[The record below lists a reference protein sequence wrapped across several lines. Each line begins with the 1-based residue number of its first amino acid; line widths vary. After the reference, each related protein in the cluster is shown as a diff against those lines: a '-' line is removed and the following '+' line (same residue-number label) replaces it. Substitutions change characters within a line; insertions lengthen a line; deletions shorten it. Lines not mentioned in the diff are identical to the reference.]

1 MKKIILFAVLV
12 ISGMISCTNRD
23 GEIIDLINSIK
34 KQNEDFK
41 LQITALKKTTDSAL
55 VAVTKVSVSQVAT
68 DKKIDAIQADLKS
81 ILAQISSISTQM
93 TSEKADLSALQ
104 TKLDMLQSKCSE
116 LVAQITALNVANNLF
131 TVSVDVLPLGAGQIT
146 ITPALASYKVGTEV
160 TITATANANYAF
172 LRWAGDASGT
182 TLPLKII
189 IDGNK
194 KITAQFEL
202 KSSQSLVDIDG
213 NKYTTVSI
221 GNQIWMKENLNVT
234 KFQNGDPITNITDG
248 EAWGLAKIGA
258 WARYN
263 NDANT
268 SNSQKFG
275 LLYNGFAAQ
284 DIRNVCPTGYRVPS
298 DSDLQELTIFL
309 GGGAIAGEKLK
320 EANGN
325 QSLWSSPN
333 VATNS
338 SGFTA
343 LPAGQ
348 RWGAFDVPQNYGRYE
363 AILTFG
369 QFWTNTIVGSNSI
382 SWFLAYNSPELKRET
397 IDKSFG
403 KSIRCLKNQ

>member
-1 MKKIILFAVLV
+1 MKKIILFAVLI
-12 ISGMISCTNRD
+12 ISGIFSCTNRD

-68 DKKIDAIQADLKS
+68 DKKIDGIQADLKS
-81 ILAQISSISTQM
+81 ILTQISSISTQM
-93 TSEKADLSALQ
+93 TSEKADISTLQ
-104 TKLDMLQSKCSE
+104 TKLDGLQTKCSE
-116 LVAQITALNVANNLF
+116 LVAQITALNAANNLF

-172 LRWAGDASGT
+172 LKWSGDASGS

-189 IDGNK
+189 IDGSK
-194 KITAQFEL
+194 KITAQFDL
-202 KSSQSLVDIDG
+202 KTSQSIVDIDG
-213 NKYTTVSI
+213 NKYTTVNI
-221 GNQIWMKENLNVT
+221 GNQVWMKENLNAT
-234 KFQNGDPITNITDG
+234 KYQNGDPITNLTEG
-248 EAWGLAKIGA
+248 LAWGQAKAGA

-263 NDANT
+263 NDATT
-268 SNSQKFG
+268 SNTQKFG

-284 DIRNVCPTGYRVPS
+284 DIRNVCPAGYRVPT
-298 DSDLQELTIFL
+298 DSDLQELTTFL

-320 EANGN
+320 EANGTS
-325 QSLWSSPN
+325 SLWSSPN
-333 VATNS
+333 VASNS

-348 RWGAFDVPQNYGRYE
+348 RWGAYDIPQNYGRFE

-369 QFWTNTIVGSNSI
+369 QFWTNSNVGSNAI

-397 IDKSFG
+397 IDKTFG
-403 KSIRCLKNQ
+403 KSIRCIKN

>member
-93 TSEKADLSALQ
+93 ASEKADLSALQ
-104 TKLDMLQSKCSE
+104 TKLDVLQSKCSE

-131 TVSVDVLPLGAGQIT
+131 TVTVDVLPIGAGQIT
-146 ITPALASYKVGTEV
+146 ITPSLASYKAGTEV
-160 TITATANANYAF
+160 TITASANPNYSF
-172 LRWAGDASGT
+172 TKWSGDLNGST
-182 TLPLKII
+182 HPLKFIV
-189 IDGNK
+189 DGNK
-194 KITAQFEL
+194 KILAQFDL
-202 KSSQSLVDIDG
+202 QSTQSVVDIDG

-248 EAWGLAKIGA
+248 QAWGQAKISA

-263 NDANT
+263 NDVNT
-268 SNSQKFG
+268 INAQKFG

-284 DIRNVCPTGYRVPS
+284 DSRNICPTGYHVPS
-298 DSDLQELTIFL
+298 DSDLQELTAYL

-320 EANGN
+320 EANVTN
-325 QSLWSSPN
+325 SLWSSPN
-333 VATNS
+333 IATNS

-348 RWGAFDVPQNYGRYE
+348 RWGNYDVLQNFGRFE
-363 AILTFG
+363 AQLVISH
-369 QFWTNTIVGSNSI
+369 FWTSSSVGDNGI
-382 SWFLAYNSPELKRET
+382 TWALFNNSPILKRET
-397 IDKSFG
+397 SDKSYG
-403 KSIRCLKNQ
+403 KSIRCVKN